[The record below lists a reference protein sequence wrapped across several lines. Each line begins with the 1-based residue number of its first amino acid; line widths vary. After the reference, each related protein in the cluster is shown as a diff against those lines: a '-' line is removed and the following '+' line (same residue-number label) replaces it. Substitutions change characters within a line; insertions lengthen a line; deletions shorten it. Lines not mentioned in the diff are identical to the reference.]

1 MSKGP
6 PTGPRAPK
14 LGLSEGGVASLDP
27 LGGPFGP
34 LWASL
39 GCLLSALGAPLPPR
53 GLRGPALVDDLL
65 ADNDP
70 KVPVTAEMYPFIM

>member
-6 PTGPRAPK
+6 HTEPKAPK
-14 LGLSEGGVASLDP
+14 LGGSERGVLSLGP
-27 LGGPFGP
+27 LGGTFGP

-39 GCLLSALGAPLPPR
+39 GRLPSSWVAPLPPR

-65 ADNDP
+65 ADNDS
-70 KVPVTAEMYPFIM
+70 KVPVTAEM

>member
-6 PTGPRAPK
+6 PTEPRAPK
-14 LGLSEGGVASLDP
+14 LGGSERAVLSLGL

-39 GCLLSALGAPLPPR
+39 GRLPSAWVAPLPPR

-70 KVPVTAEMYPFIM
+70 KVPVTAEM

>member
-6 PTGPRAPK
+6 PTEPRAPK
-14 LGLSEGGVASLDP
+14 LGSLEAAVASLGHLGEPFGHVWAP
-27 LGGPFGP
+27 LGF
-34 LWASL
+34 LFSDL
-39 GCLLSALGAPLPPR
+39 VAPLPPR

-70 KVPVTAEMYPFIM
+70 KVPVTAEM